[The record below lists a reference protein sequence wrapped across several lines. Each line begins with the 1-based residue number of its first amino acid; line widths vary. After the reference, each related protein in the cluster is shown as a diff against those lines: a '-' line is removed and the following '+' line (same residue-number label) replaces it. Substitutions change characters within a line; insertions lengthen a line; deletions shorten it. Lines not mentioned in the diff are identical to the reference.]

1 MMLRPG
7 RSQGA
12 VARALSGCPCVRH
25 RRLRQRGR
33 HRDRRRAISPLPK
46 VVPAALAAAFL
57 AASPVAG
64 PALAQQARPAA
75 PPAKPQA
82 ADKTLGAAILSA
94 SVDSGGT
101 LVHGSG
107 AVSARKEPLL
117 GPNAY
122 VVEFSRNV
130 DVGRCALSATAID
143 FHADKHFV
151 ATARASGA
159 VVAVRIFEGG
169 TGAAGAAPFHLIV
182 VCNR

>member
-57 AASPVAG
+57 AALPVAG

-75 PPAKPQA
+75 AGEA
-82 ADKTLGAAILSA
+82 ADKTLGAAIMSA